1 MTRNI
6 RIPVSLCMLL
16 AVVALAG
23 CRREDAAA
31 PAVAPPTTVAP
42 ASVATVASPA
52 TVAAPL
58 GVATSA
64 APGEH
69 TDFDAKAFAGT
80 FAAPG
85 TRISFDADGN
95 YTMRV
100 HAESAN
106 ADLDTQGTWTL
117 EPDGRHILLDPSS
130 KAESDR
136 RYEVA
141 SMDELRPD
149 DGGAGLHR
157 EGTH

>member
-1 MTRNI
+1 MTRTTW
-6 RIPVSLCMLL
+6 IPVSLCL
-16 AVVALAG
+16 AFIALAG
-23 CRREDAAA
+23 CRREEPAA
-31 PAVAPPTTVAP
+31 PTVAPPATIAP
-42 ASVATVASPA
+42 ASVATI
-52 TVAAPL
+52 AAPTTTTTPL
-58 GVATSA
+58 GVAASA

-69 TDFDAKAFAGT
+69 TDFDAKAFAGS

-117 EPDGRHILLDPSS
+117 EPDARHVLLDPTS
-130 KAESDR
+130 KAEPDR

-149 DGGAGLHR
+149 DGGTALQR

>member
-1 MTRNI
+1 MTRNTW
-6 RIPVSLCMLL
+6 IPVSLCL
-16 AVVALAG
+16 AAFAVLTG
-23 CRREDAAA
+23 CRREEAAA
-31 PAVAPPTTVAP
+31 PAVTPPATVAP
-42 ASVATVASPA
+42 ARVATIAAPA
-52 TVAAPL
+52 TTAAPL

-69 TDFDAKAFAGT
+69 TDFDAKAFAGS

-117 EPDGRHILLDPSS
+117 EPDARHILLDPTS
-130 KAESDR
+130 KAEPDR

-141 SMDELRPD
+141 SIDELRPD
-149 DGGAGLHR
+149 DGGAALHR

>member
-1 MTRNI
+1 MTGTT
-6 RIPVSLCMLL
+6 RIHVSLCALFAL
-16 AVVALAG
+16 AALAG
-23 CRREDAAA
+23 CRREEAAA
-31 PAVAPPTTVAP
+31 PSAPPPPTNAPAAVATL
-42 ASVATVASPA
+42 ASPA
-52 TVAAPL
+52 TVAAPF
-58 GVATSA
+58 GVAASA

-80 FAAPG
+80 FTAPG

-106 ADLDTQGTWTL
+106 ADLDSQGTWTL
-117 EPDGRHILLDPSS
+117 EPDARHVLLDPAS
-130 KAESDR
+130 KAEADR
-136 RYEVA
+136 RYAMA

-149 DGGAGLHR
+149 DGGAALHR

>member
-1 MTRNI
+1 MSRTTRI
-6 RIPVSLCMLL
+6 HVSLYALL
-16 AVVALAG
+16 ALTALAG
-23 CRREDAAA
+23 CRREEAAA
-31 PAVAPPTTVAP
+31 PEAPPPATNAPEAVATLA
-42 ASVATVASPA
+42 APA

-58 GVATSA
+58 GVTASA

-149 DGGAGLHR
+149 EDGAPLRR